1 MERLLALWLP
11 ELERESDDGSV
22 VRRHLELLEAL
33 VLFCPFAEAVRF
45 GLFVLPI
52 RAPSRFVGGEDVV
65 LNSVRAIVERDGAGE
80 VSLGVA
86 DGLFAA
92 TAAARRGIVLA
103 PGETARFCA
112 ALPIEECGVADFAV
126 TARRLG
132 LYTVGALAALPR
144 ARVTER
150 FNAAVVRAHELATGE
165 RDAWEEYRDPVLFR
179 RFREVRGDEEIVLGQ
194 IGFFGDRTD
203 ADRRAV
209 AVAHRVATR
218 LGVEGVW
225 TASLQGGR
233 TPLDQVAWR
242 PWGAPAAPEARDP
255 DPWPG
260 RLPSPAPSVVLR
272 SPVRLDVLDHE
283 GHEVRVTGRATLS
296 SEIATL
302 RFRHGGTYEVRFS
315 AGPWPHDEGWWSARR
330 RRAHAQV
337 LLEDGRAFWVYAER
351 GAWWLAGVYD

>member
-1 MERLLALWLP
+1 MERLLAIWLP
-11 ELERESDDGSV
+11 ELEHESDDGSV
-22 VRRHLELLEAL
+22 VRRHLQLLEAL
-33 VLFCPFAEAVRF
+33 VLFCPFSEAVRF

-52 RAPSRFVGGEDVV
+52 RAPSRFVGGEEIV
-65 LNSVRAIVERDGAGE
+65 LQSVRSIVERVDGGE

-92 TAAARRGIVLA
+92 AAAARRGVILA
-103 PGETARFCA
+103 PGETARFRS
-112 ALPIEECGVADFAV
+112 ALPIEECGHADFAV

-132 LYTVGALAALPR
+132 LYTVGAFAALPR

-150 FNAAVVRAHELATGE
+150 FNAAIVRAHELATGE
-165 RDAWEEYRDPVLFR
+165 RDAWEEYRDPVLVR

-209 AVAHRVATR
+209 AVAHRVANR
-218 LGVEGVW
+218 LGADGVW

-242 PWGAPAAPEARDP
+242 PWGAPSVPVDSDP

-260 RLPSPAPSVVLR
+260 RLPTPAPSVVLR
-272 SPVRLDVLDHE
+272 SPVRLDVLDRE
-283 GHEVRVTGRATLS
+283 GNEVRVTGRASLS
-296 SEIATL
+296 RDIATL
-302 RFRHGGTYEVRFS
+302 RFRHGGSYEVCFS
-315 AGPWPHDEGWWSARR
+315 AGPWPHDEGWWSTRR
-330 RRAHAQV
+330 RRAHVQV

-351 GAWWLAGVYD
+351 GSWWLAGVYD